1 MNTPQ
6 TNDGGPAFPCESYGL
21 KNGKETTV
29 PAQGMTLRDWIAGQA
44 MAGLL
49 SSWSSPGCEFFE
61 ADNVA
66 KVCIRIRRR
75 QIRRNSTTTP
85 QK

>member
-6 TNDGGPAFPCESYGL
+6 TNDGGPAFPRQPNEYISGSEGMSL
-21 KNGKETTV
+21 RVWLAGK
-29 PAQGMTLRDWIAGQA
+29 A

-66 KVCIRIRRR
+66 KFAYEYADAMIAARGE
-75 QIRRNSTTTP
+75 T
-85 QK
+85 K